1 MPGTMP
7 VPRKRTVFTQALRQ
21 DVVYLALGLGV
32 IGLVTHLGLLIRG
45 QDRPVTQQQRAVAR
59 QLDPASIGRRIVL
72 PLPAR
77 PGNIYAR
84 SRHSPVLLAGS
95 RQIPSC
101 FVDVKLLSIPE
112 IGDVSAELARVF
124 DLDPG
129 DVYTCLIARRNDR
142 FVWVAREITRDQAAA
157 VQALDRR
164 AVGIQ
169 HEWRREYPNGPLAG
183 EVLGFCQKDR
193 TPGGGLELAAS
204 KVLTPLDGVRV
215 LRGDAYGRPIWQA
228 QAETRPPR
236 DGGNVYLSI
245 DVVIQRLL
253 QEAVAESVE
262 KYGAKWGTGVVI
274 QPWTGDVLALASVP
288 TFDPNRFNE
297 TPPEQML
304 NRAIASP
311 YEPGS
316 VFKPLIAASAV
327 EAGLLN
333 YSSRIDCE
341 NGVYHAH
348 RGGRISDHGHHFGML
363 SLAEV
368 VIRSSNIGMAKVGEK
383 LGNRQLHEAVYR
395 WGFGRPTGL
404 GLPGETGGI
413 VRDLDKWDG
422 YSLRRVPFGQEI
434 ATSTLQLAMAF
445 GAVANG
451 GVLMQPR
458 LVQRI
463 TDAEGK
469 RQRLIEPR
477 PMRRV
482 LSESVSR
489 QSLTVL
495 QQVVDSPHGTG
506 KRCRLSHWTS
516 WGKTGTAQ
524 IPGRGGYIDGAY
536 TGSFVGGAPVKKPA
550 IVCLISI
557 YFPDRSK
564 GYYGGTVAAPY
575 VRQVLEGALRHLNI
589 PPDRPEGR

>member
-1 MPGTMP
+1 MRAN
-7 VPRKRTVFTQALRQ
+7 VLRQ
-21 DVVYLALGLGV
+21 DAVYLAMGLGV
-32 IGLVTHLGLLIRG
+32 IGLLSHLGLMIRG
-45 QDRPVTQQQRAVAR
+45 QDRPSTDRQHAVAR
-59 QLDPASIGRRIVL
+59 QIDPASRGRRIVL

-84 SRHSPVLLAGS
+84 SRHSHVLLAGS
-95 RQIPSC
+95 RQVPSC
-101 FVDVKLLSIPE
+101 FVDVKLLSLRE
-112 IGDVSAELARVF
+112 IGDTSAELSTIL

-129 DVYTCLIARRNDR
+129 EVYARLIARRNDR
-142 FVWVAREITRDQAAA
+142 FVWVAREITRDQARA
-157 VQALDRR
+157 VRALGRR

-193 TPGGGLELAAS
+193 TPGGGLELAAAR
-204 KVLTPLDGVRV
+204 VLRPLDGVRV
-215 LRGDAYGRPIWQA
+215 LRGDAYRRPIWQA
-228 QAETRPPR
+228 DAETRPPR
-236 DGGNVYLSI
+236 DGGSVYLSI
-245 DVVIQRLL
+245 DAVIQTLL
-253 QEAVAESVE
+253 QKAVAESVE
-262 KYGAKWGTGVVI
+262 KHGAKWGTGVVI
-274 QPWTGDVLALASVP
+274 QPWTGDVLAMTSVP

-297 TPPEQML
+297 TPPEHML
-304 NRAIASP
+304 NRAIACP

-327 EAGLLN
+327 EAGLLR
-333 YSSRIDCE
+333 YTDRIDCE

-363 SLAEV
+363 SLADV

-383 LGNRQLHEAVYR
+383 LGNAQLHEMVYH
-395 WGFGRPTGL
+395 WGFGHPTGL

-413 VRDLDKWDG
+413 VRDLDRWDG

-463 TDAEGK
+463 TDAEGRRETLLK
-469 RQRLIEPR
+469 PR
-477 PMRRV
+477 PVRRV
-482 LSESVSR
+482 LSEPVAR
-489 QSLTVL
+489 QSLRVL
-495 QQVVDSPHGTG
+495 QQVVESPHGTG

-536 TGSFVGGAPVKKPA
+536 TGSFVGGAPVEKPA
-550 IVCLISI
+550 LVCLISI

-575 VRQVLEGALRHLNI
+575 VKEVLEGALRHLNI